1 VRTELPYYFEVP
13 EMPEIPFDVSQY
25 YIPEEDR
32 IAAQQDNKNLDDIQG
47 TKNRSQSAN
56 WYQSYMTVEENSR
69 GQNKR
74 DFKEVNL
81 YEEVDFELSKLMKEF
96 LGDILNLRFN
106 SILMLRTPANCNSR
120 WHCEGPVFHTR
131 QCALNF
137 PVFGDADVMEGQWAT
152 FPRFKN
158 VQPRENEKMGF
169 ITKKDMEDTE
179 ILCRWDKPTVPA
191 FYNTMIFHRGY
202 NELSDIDRVVL
213 SCAVEDFSDINVV
226 HRKYTTGKLFKTN
239 T

>member
-1 VRTELPYYFEVP
+1 MRTELPYYFEVP
-13 EMPEIPFDVSQY
+13 EMPEIPFDVTKY

-32 IAAQQDNKNLDDIQG
+32 LEAQQDNKNLDDIQ
-47 TKNRSQSAN
+47 KKEHRSQSAN
-56 WYQSYMTVEENSR
+56 WYQSYITVEENSR

-81 YEEVDFELSKLMKEF
+81 YEEVNFELSKLMKEW
-96 LGDILNLRFN
+96 LGDILNLKFN

-137 PVFGDADVMEGQWAT
+137 PVYGDAEVMEGQWAT

-158 VQPRENEKMGF
+158 INPRENEKHGF
-169 ITKKDMEDTE
+169 ITKTDMENTE

-202 NELSDIDRVVL
+202 NELSNIDRVVL

-226 HRKYTTGKLFKTN
+226 HRKYTSGKLFKTN